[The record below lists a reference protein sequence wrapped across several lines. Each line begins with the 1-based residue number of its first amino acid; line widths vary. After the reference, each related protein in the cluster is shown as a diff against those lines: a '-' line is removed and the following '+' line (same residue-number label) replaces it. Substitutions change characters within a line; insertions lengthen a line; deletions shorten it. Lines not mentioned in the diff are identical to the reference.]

1 MTWSPHT
8 LVDFAWI
15 DPILVTPQERA
26 KVAPFTTGP
35 LGCPETFSF
44 NFKGPFPV
52 IKNSK
57 KNMRYI
63 KNICFKNIPRRMI
76 SELMANFKIAI
87 SHRGE
92 RGHAGHVPDGTSS
105 ITDEGDETK
114 KN

>member
-1 MTWSPHT
+1 
-8 LVDFAWI
+8 
-15 DPILVTPQERA
+15 
-26 KVAPFTTGP
+26 
-35 LGCPETFSF
+35 
-44 NFKGPFPV
+44 
-52 IKNSK
+52 
-57 KNMRYI
+57 MRYI

>member
-1 MTWSPHT
+1 
-8 LVDFAWI
+8 
-15 DPILVTPQERA
+15 VTPQERA